1 MNISIGSD
9 HRGVDIKTRISKLL
23 ESMGHTIDDC
33 GAYSSDSCDYPDIA
47 HGVAA
52 KIASGDSQR
61 GILICGSG
69 IGMSIAANK
78 TECVRAAL
86 CHDAH
91 AAEMSRRHNDANV
104 ICLSA
109 DHLETLSEDDFN
121 GVITTWMTTEF
132 EGGRHQR
139 RVDKIT
145 SGVKPA
151 CHE

>member
-1 MNISIGSD
+1 MNIGIGSD
-9 HRGVDIKTRISKLL
+9 HRGVAIKTRIARLL
-23 ESMGHTIDDC
+23 ESMGHTVEDC

-47 HGVAA
+47 HAVAGLVSNGNA
-52 KIASGDSQR
+52 ER
-61 GILICGSG
+61 GILVCGSG

-78 TECVRAAL
+78 TTAVRAAL
-86 CHDAH
+86 CHDPH

-104 ICLSA
+104 LCLSA
-109 DHLETLSEDDFN
+109 DHLETLSDDAFN
-121 GVITTWMTTEF
+121 ALIETWMTTEF

-145 SGVKPA
+145 TGVKSA

>member
-1 MNISIGSD
+1 MKISIGSD
-9 HRGVDIKTRISKLL
+9 HRGLDIKTRITGLL
-23 ESMGHTIDDC
+23 QMMQHSVQDC

-47 HGVAA
+47 HQVAGQVAA
-52 KIASGDSQR
+52 GESDR
-61 GILICGSG
+61 GVLICGSG
-69 IGMSIAANK
+69 IGMSMAANK
-78 TECVRAAL
+78 NANIRAAL

-109 DHLETLSEDDFN
+109 DHLETLSEDEFS
-121 GVITTWMTTEF
+121 GIFSTWMTTEF

-139 RVDKIT
+139 RVEKIE
-145 SGVKPA
+145 SGVKSA